1 MFYTFKILR
10 FHRLQL
16 CVCSDFY
23 SRHFITE
30 KIFLYR
36 KSLQQKSTGINKNIE
51 KNTELFEIFIYFS
64 KKFLYT
70 FYFCI

>member
-1 MFYTFKILR
+1 MMKIFR
-10 FHRLQL
+10 GKM
-16 CVCSDFY
+16 CVC
-23 SRHFITE
+23 RHFSNRHFVAE

-36 KSLQQKSTGINKNIE
+36 KSLQQKLAEINKNIE

-70 FYFCI
+70 FYFYV